1 MWSRGCCE
9 NVGGVG
15 GKGGV
20 VWVHVGRV
28 ENDGD
33 VDGGGGM
40 PAGCQKGRGVVIA

>member
-1 MWSRGCCE
+1 MRRS
-9 NVGGVG
+9 GGVG

-28 ENDGD
+28 ENDE
-33 VDGGGGM
+33 VIGGGGGT